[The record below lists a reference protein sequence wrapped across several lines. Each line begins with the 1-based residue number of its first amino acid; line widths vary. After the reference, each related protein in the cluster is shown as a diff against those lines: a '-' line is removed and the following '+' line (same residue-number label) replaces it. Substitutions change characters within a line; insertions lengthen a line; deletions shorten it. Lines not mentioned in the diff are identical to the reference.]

1 MPGKCREETVMP
13 IPADRRGR
21 GHSRGRGR
29 SGVAALDYVLV
40 LAVILPLVAFVMWIG
55 PRVMQLAYE
64 MVCVLVSWPFM

>member
-1 MPGKCREETVMP
+1 
-13 IPADRRGR
+13 
-21 GHSRGRGR
+21 
-29 SGVAALDYVLV
+29 